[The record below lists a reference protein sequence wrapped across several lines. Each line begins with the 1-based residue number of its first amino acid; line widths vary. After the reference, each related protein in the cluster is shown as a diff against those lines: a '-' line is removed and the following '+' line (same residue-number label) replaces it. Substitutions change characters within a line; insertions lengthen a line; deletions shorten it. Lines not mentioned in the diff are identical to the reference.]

1 MATAIIE
8 VGVFV
13 VGSRGVEPS
22 RNGIRHSV
30 LGSRHS
36 ASELLTAAVV
46 ARWSRKM
53 LKLELVPA
61 AITTII
67 APAAA
72 KTTTKWG
79 RVAHAQAQLAAGD
92 GGGAITTTTRDPGWR
107 ALLAARQRSYRPTP
121 LSSRR
126 TEWRAYHPTDEATNR
141 EHRSPRHSDERVFRR
156 RRTCLSAYPSA
167 LYLSHEPGSDSGG
180 DGARKDFGARTWP
193 KSLLLLARRDSSHS
207 AYAKRTRSETRSIT
221 VVNRWII
228 EGSNNERYYK
238 KKERNKAD
246 R

>member
-1 MATAIIE
+1 MGEGCARASATC
-8 VGVFV
+8 
-13 VGSRGVEPS
+13 
-22 RNGIRHSV
+22 
-30 LGSRHS
+30 
-36 ASELLTAAVV
+36 
-46 ARWSRKM
+46 
-53 LKLELVPA
+53 
-61 AITTII
+61 
-67 APAAA
+67 
-72 KTTTKWG
+72 
-79 RVAHAQAQLAAGD
+79 
-92 GGGAITTTTRDPGWR
+92 
-107 ALLAARQRSYRPTP
+107 
-121 LSSRR
+121 SRR
-126 TEWRAYHPTDEATNR
+126 RRRRHHHHHPRPGLEGTVSGTAKVLPTNSTVFPTDEATNR

-156 RRTCLSAYPSA
+156 RRTCVSAYPSA